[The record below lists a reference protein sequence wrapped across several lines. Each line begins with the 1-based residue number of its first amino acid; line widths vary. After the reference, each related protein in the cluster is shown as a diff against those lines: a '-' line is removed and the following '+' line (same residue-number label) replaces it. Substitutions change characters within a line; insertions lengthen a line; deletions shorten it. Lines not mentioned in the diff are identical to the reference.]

1 MRRQLLVL
9 LLVGISA
16 ITSGCGL
23 CGRAPLIPQAYVAPA
38 CDPCRD
44 RRGRREARGGCGS
57 GWAAFGRG
65 CALISSVS

>member
-38 CDPCRD
+38 CDPCAT
-44 RRGRREARGGCGS
+44 GAVVARP
-57 GWAAFGRG
+57 AAVLAPAGP
-65 CALISSVS
+65 APAVVVP